1 MDPSVLIVDDDPGF
15 RSLAARMVTA
25 CGLTVAGEAADVEAA
40 IEAAQRL
47 KPAAM
52 LVDIG
57 LPDGSGIELAQALEA
72 LPWRPRVLLTS
83 SDYSTAAAD
92 DGAAR
97 FQFVP
102 KEELPNAPLRWLLT
116 QH

>member
-1 MDPSVLIVDDDPGF
+1 MLIVDDDPGF
-15 RSLAARMVTA
+15 RSLAARILTA

-40 IEAAQRL
+40 IEAAHRL
-47 KPAAM
+47 KPAAV

-57 LPDGSGIELAQALEA
+57 LPDASGIDLAQALEA

-83 SDYSTAAAD
+83 ADDSTAAD
-92 DGAAR
+92 EGAER
-97 FQFVP
+97 FPFVA

>member
-15 RSLAARMVTA
+15 RSLAARMLTA

-40 IEAAQRL
+40 IEAANRL
-47 KPAAM
+47 KPAAV

-57 LPDGSGIELAQALEA
+57 LPDGSGIDLAQALEA

-83 SDYSTAAAD
+83 SDDGAAAD
-92 DGAAR
+92 DGAAP
-97 FQFVP
+97 FPFVA

-116 QH
+116 HH